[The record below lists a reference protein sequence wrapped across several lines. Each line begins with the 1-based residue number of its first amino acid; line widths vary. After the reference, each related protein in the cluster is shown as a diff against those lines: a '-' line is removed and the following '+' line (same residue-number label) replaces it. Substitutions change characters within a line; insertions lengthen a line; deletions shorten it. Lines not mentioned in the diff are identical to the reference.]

1 MKRLLLIFIPILL
14 SAFMCLQTYAQK
26 KSDVINRKQDSI
38 YMKRENY
45 VLSARTKLTL
55 FVFINRYLNGNL
67 FTNPGINSYYF
78 PIAPL
83 NIGLGFSHK
92 WLAVNVA
99 ILSPRIGK
107 SNYTGEGEKYSNFNL
122 QALAYT
128 HKYGLDVIYSK
139 NIGYFLG
146 NYNNFIN
153 LTDVPN
159 QTPYFDI
166 STQRLTV
173 NLLRIFNP
181 MKYSMN
187 ATMIGGEMQKNN
199 ASSLIFNTSF
209 SMSAFDMGDS
219 IPSFISAQANPNTIF
234 RSGTFYS
241 VGLLPGYGFTW
252 IIRKR
257 FFIGII
263 PSFGPSFQYKSINF
277 ETHHDERFSISYRIL
292 AKAGVGFHT
301 KKWTAGL
308 SVLFDSERYHLGPES
323 NIINNNG
330 KVTLRVGYKINVPKW
345 GKGLSK
351 KMSTLQNSVEHT
363 LHNF

>member
-1 MKRLLLIFIPILL
+1 MKRLLFFCILIFL
-14 SAFMCLQTYAQK
+14 SAFLCLSVYAQK
-26 KSDVINRKQDSI
+26 KSDAVNKKEDSI

-45 VLSARTKLTL
+45 VLSARTKLTI
-55 FVFINRYLNGNL
+55 FVFANRYLNGNL

-107 SNYTGEGEKYSNFNL
+107 NNYNGEGAKYHNFNL
-122 QALAYT
+122 QLLAYT
-128 HKYGLDVIYSK
+128 HKYGLDVIYSR
-139 NIGYFLG
+139 NTGYFLG
-146 NYNNFIN
+146 NYNNYVN
-153 LTDVPN
+153 VTDVPDK
-159 QTPYFDI
+159 TPYFDM

-181 MKYSMN
+181 IKYSMN

-199 ASSLIFNTSF
+199 ASSFIFNTSF
-209 SMSAFDMGDS
+209 SMSRFNMGDS
-219 IPSFISAQANPNTIF
+219 IPSFVAAQANPDLIF
-234 RSGTFYS
+234 KSGTFYS

-252 IIRKR
+252 IINKR
-257 FFIGII
+257 FYFGII
-263 PSFGPSFQYKSINF
+263 PAFGPSLQYKSMNF
-277 ETHHDERFSISYRIL
+277 ETQHEERFAISYRVL
-292 AKAGVGFHT
+292 AKAGLGFHA

-308 SVLFDSERYHLGPES
+308 SVLFDSERYHLGSKS

-330 KVTLRVGYKINVPKW
+330 KVTMRVGYKINVPKW
-345 GKGLSK
+345 GKRISK
-351 KMSTLQNSVEHT
+351 KMTNVQNSVEHT
-363 LHNF
+363 LNNF